1 MAQENYQKSMG
12 GPCACESIRYVD
24 CGLSVACIIVA
35 SAFVTCFE
43 ICLSMFGCRVAACPG
58 MVWKEMNM
66 GVALSLIR
74 REDWIRCLME
84 GGIMLA
90 CRHAVLSARVA
101 RSPRNPPK
109 NPIKASP

>member
-1 MAQENYQKSMG
+1 MHKKNYQKSMG

-43 ICLSMFGCRVAACPG
+43 ICPSMFGRRVAACPG

-84 GGIMLA
+84 EGDCA
-90 CRHAVLSARVA
+90 CL
-101 RSPRNPPK
+101 SPRCIERTRGKIP
-109 NPIKASP
+109 AESS